1 VWPERKKVE
10 LSESQ
15 IGAEVANAQSDM
27 ETRLNQ
33 LEQRIGRPVLSMELE
48 RLDITTA
55 GDEKRRWIRTVRI
68 VIPPPPGNIGRA

>member
-1 VWPERKKVE
+1 ME

-15 IGAEVANAQSDM
+15 IGAEVANAQRDM
-27 ETRLNQ
+27 EARLNA

-48 RLDITTA
+48 RIDITTA

-68 VIPPPPGNIGRA
+68 VVPPPPGQIGKA